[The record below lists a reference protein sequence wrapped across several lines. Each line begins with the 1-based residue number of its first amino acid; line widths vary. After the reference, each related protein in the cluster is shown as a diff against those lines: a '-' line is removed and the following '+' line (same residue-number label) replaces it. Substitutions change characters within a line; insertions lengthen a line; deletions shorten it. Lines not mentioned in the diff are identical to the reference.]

1 VSSVRPDRPALLL
14 AIAIAAAIFAV
25 SFGFVA
31 DADRTAP
38 TAAAAPRA
46 PRHEPAS
53 PRVGLAPAPSLR
65 VSASLLVRP
74 AAPARRARVAPPPA
88 PAASAPS
95 TPPDGVP
102 EEPAGPSAPVDV
114 APPSPSPSP
123 SPPPAQPTA
132 KPRPKPAA
140 KPKTPNPPD
149 FDDTGP
155 AAPGKGRAVGG

>member
-1 VSSVRPDRPALLL
+1 VSSARPDKPALLL
-14 AIAIAAAIFAV
+14 AIVIAAAIFAV

-38 TAAAAPRA
+38 TAAATPRA

-65 VSASLLVRP
+65 VRASLLVRP
-74 AAPARRARVAPPPA
+74 APPPRRARVAPAPA
-88 PAASAPS
+88 PAASVPS
-95 TPPDGVP
+95 TTPDGVP
-102 EEPAGPSAPVDV
+102 VEPASPSTPVDV
-114 APPSPSPSP
+114 APPAPSP
-123 SPPPAQPTA
+123 SPPLARPA
-132 KPRPKPAA
+132 PKPAA
-140 KPKTPNPPD
+140 KPKPPKPPD

>member
-1 VSSVRPDRPALLL
+1 VSSARPDRPALLL
-14 AIAIAAAIFAV
+14 AIVIAAAIFAV

-53 PRVGLAPAPSLR
+53 PRVGLAPAPSLGVR
-65 VSASLLVRP
+65 ASLLVRP

-95 TPPDGVP
+95 TPLDGVP
-102 EEPAGPSAPVDV
+102 EEPASPSAPVDV
-114 APPSPSPSP
+114 APPPP
-123 SPPPAQPTA
+123 SPPPAQPAA

-140 KPKTPNPPD
+140 KPKTPQPPD